1 MKKHSKSCLVRNK
14 RFISIYISMNLD
26 IIGTLFI
33 GSILSVAAGVLGSFA
48 VLKRMTLA
56 GDVLSHVAL
65 PGIGLALFL
74 GISQFLGA
82 FVALVVA
89 AFAVWG
95 IRNRT
100 NLPEETVIGTLF
112 ASSLALGILLT
123 PGEELI
129 DALFGG
135 LGKVS
140 VIEGILVVGLSLIII
155 ILMVVLARKIVFS
168 TVSPELA
175 KVSDIN
181 PEFIELVF
189 LVSFAI
195 IIALGVRFTGTLLMG
210 ALIIM
215 PAAASKNLSR
225 NLKTFISL
233 SVFFALISTAGG
245 FLFSHYT
252 GILPGPISIFIS
264 SLLFSVSILF
274 RLR

>member
-1 MKKHSKSCLVRNK
+1 MT
-14 RFISIYISMNLD
+14 LD

-33 GSILSVAAGVLGSFA
+33 GSVLAAAAGVLGSFA

-65 PGIGLALFL
+65 PGIGLALVF

-89 AFAVWG
+89 AFMVWG

-100 NLPEETVIGTLF
+100 KLPEETVIGTLF
-112 ASSLALGILLT
+112 ASSLAFGVLLT

-135 LGKVS
+135 LEKVS
-140 VIEGILVVGLSLIII
+140 VSEGILVVGLALIII
-155 ILMVVLARKIVFS
+155 ILMVILARKVVFS

-175 KVSDIN
+175 KVSGIN

-189 LVSFAI
+189 LVSFAV

-210 ALIIM
+210 ALMIM
-215 PAAASKNLSR
+215 PAAAAKNLSR

-245 FLFSHYT
+245 FLVSYYT
-252 GILPGPISIFIS
+252 GILSGPISIFIS
-264 SLLFSVSILF
+264 SIFFTVSILF